1 MSSPEDAAGWNSRHL
16 SAARL
21 LEGGDRPFLLKKT
34 RGVKVV
40 ASKVM
45 VVSNSEVPVWAQIY
59 ENSANIYDIICNL
72 LYYQFGLCQS
82 GRSFLFNLSH

>member
-45 VVSNSEVPVWAQIY
+45 VVSNSEVPV
-59 ENSANIYDIICNL
+59 
-72 LYYQFGLCQS
+72 
-82 GRSFLFNLSH
+82 